1 MEGPAR
7 RPAQVTVFEAV
18 PRRAG
23 DDVVLALQG
32 ELDLAGVPR
41 LRRAVGVVGAV
52 AGERVV
58 LDLAELAFIDA
69 CGIRAIE
76 CARDELGERGVD
88 LIARSPQPA
97 VGRVFGLCGFELWLE
112 GPIGT
117 QVQRPEAIA

>member
-1 MEGPAR
+1 MEGPAG

-58 LDLAELAFIDA
+58 LDLSELAFIDA

-76 CARDELGERGVD
+76 CARDELASAG
-88 LIARSPQPA
+88 S
-97 VGRVFGLCGFELWLE
+97 
-112 GPIGT
+112 T
-117 QVQRPEAIA
+117 